1 MVLLP
6 FGLPADLPVGLY
18 FFFLYLCFL
27 FLNLSKIAFKV
38 SGIGSIDESLD
49 DSVA

>member
-38 SGIGSIDESLD
+38 TGSIDESLD